1 MANKKTWG
9 VRRPNTSRLIRG
21 DYAYLGENGV
31 WVIEEHRGCEFK
43 LKREARAIAE
53 SLGGELYERR

>member
-1 MANKKTWG
+1 MSIKKVWG
-9 VRRPNTSRLIRG
+9 VRKPNTSRILKG
-21 DYAYLGENGV
+21 DYVYLGEYGR
-31 WVIEEHRGCEFK
+31 WVIEETRAITYK